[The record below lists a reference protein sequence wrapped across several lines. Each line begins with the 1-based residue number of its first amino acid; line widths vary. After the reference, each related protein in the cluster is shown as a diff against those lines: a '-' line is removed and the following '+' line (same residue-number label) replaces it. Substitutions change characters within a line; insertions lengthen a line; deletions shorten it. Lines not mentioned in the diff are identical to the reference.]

1 MIERI
6 EVALRERSYEILVGE
21 GLLGQAG
28 RLIRPLLKEQRVFIV
43 TDERVAE
50 LHLLALSRALEREGI
65 APQLVVLPAGEGTK
79 DFTHLERLLEALL
92 DQRVERGSLLLAFGG
107 GVVGDL
113 TGFAAS
119 ILLRGVGF
127 AQVPTTLLAQV
138 DSAVGGK
145 TGINTRHG
153 KNLIGSFHQ
162 PRLVIADIDVL
173 STLPRREFQA
183 GYAEVVKYGLI
194 SDPTFF
200 AWLDDHASA
209 IRDGDRG
216 ARRHAVATSCAAK
229 AAIVARDE
237 RESGE
242 RALLNLGHTFAHAL
256 EAECGY
262 GDEMLHGEAVAIGLC
277 LAFDLSVQLGL
288 CPMEDADRVR
298 RHLALIGLPTGFES
312 FPERHWDPDRLI
324 AHMRQDKKVA
334 GGKITFILVRGIGQ
348 AFVHRDVDIEE
359 VRKML
364 AESIAET
371 QQA

>member
-127 AQVPTTLLAQV
+127 A
-138 DSAVGGK
+138 
-145 TGINTRHG
+145 
-153 KNLIGSFHQ
+153 
-162 PRLVIADIDVL
+162 
-173 STLPRREFQA
+173 
-183 GYAEVVKYGLI
+183 
-194 SDPTFF
+194 
-200 AWLDDHASA
+200 
-209 IRDGDRG
+209 
-216 ARRHAVATSCAAK
+216 
-229 AAIVARDE
+229 
-237 RESGE
+237 
-242 RALLNLGHTFAHAL
+242 
-256 EAECGY
+256 
-262 GDEMLHGEAVAIGLC
+262 
-277 LAFDLSVQLGL
+277 
-288 CPMEDADRVR
+288 
-298 RHLALIGLPTGFES
+298 
-312 FPERHWDPDRLI
+312 
-324 AHMRQDKKVA
+324 
-334 GGKITFILVRGIGQ
+334 
-348 AFVHRDVDIEE
+348 
-359 VRKML
+359 
-364 AESIAET
+364 
-371 QQA
+371 

>member
-1 MIERI
+1 
-6 EVALRERSYEILVGE
+6 
-21 GLLGQAG
+21 
-28 RLIRPLLKEQRVFIV
+28 
-43 TDERVAE
+43 
-50 LHLLALSRALEREGI
+50 
-65 APQLVVLPAGEGTK
+65 
-79 DFTHLERLLEALL
+79 
-92 DQRVERGSLLLAFGG
+92 
-107 GVVGDL
+107 
-113 TGFAAS
+113 
-119 ILLRGVGF
+119 
-127 AQVPTTLLAQV
+127 
-138 DSAVGGK
+138 
-145 TGINTRHG
+145 
-153 KNLIGSFHQ
+153 
-162 PRLVIADIDVL
+162 VL

-288 CPMEDADRVR
+288 CPMEDADRIR

>member
-1 MIERI
+1 VIERI
-6 EVALRERSYEILVGE
+6 EVALRERSYEIMVGE
-21 GLLGQAG
+21 GLLGQSG
-28 RLIRPLLKEQRVFIV
+28 RLIKPLLKEPRVFVV
-43 TDERVAE
+43 TDERVAA
-50 LHLLALSRALEREGI
+50 LHLLGLTHALQHEGI
-65 APQLVVLPAGEGTK
+65 APQPVVLPPGEGSK
-79 DFTHLERLLEALL
+79 DFSHLQRLLEALL

-107 GVVGDL
+107 GVIGDL

-119 ILLRGVGF
+119 ILLRGIGVV
-127 AQVPTTLLAQV
+127 QLPTTLLAQV

-162 PRLVIADIDVL
+162 PRLVVADIDVL

-194 SDPTFF
+194 NDPAFF

-229 AAIVARDE
+229 VAIVARDE
-237 RESGE
+237 RETGE

-312 FPERHWDPDRLI
+312 FPERFWDADGLI
-324 AHMRQDKKVA
+324 QHMRQDKKVA
-334 GGKITFILVRGIGQ
+334 AGKIAFILVRGIGQ

-359 VRKML
+359 VRKLL
-364 AESIAET
+364 AEAIAEG